1 MHLNCQTVEIIMKSI
16 LNNPYRITGLLVG
29 ATARE
34 QDRQVRRLKQYIEAE
49 QEPDEDYSFPIL
61 GELPR
66 TIANVE
72 NAVSKL
78 NLDSDKMSASLF
90 WFYKG
95 NAITDEPAFEALKD
109 GDIETANQ
117 IWDKLITD
125 TKEDGKRFWKPVT
138 EKNFSAFHNCAVLN
152 IIKPNGN
159 LNNAIAGGIFF
170 LESDL
175 VHNFV
180 STVADSTYKP
190 SKKDLQ
196 LSFLN
201 QLFSDIEYSKK
212 ISVIKFVEI
221 VSKLQFSAKQDF
233 LKSFVQKPIE
243 QIQRLIEE
251 SKTKRKANKANAV
264 SNGNTL
270 YQKTSDNIKQL
281 KAILGAS
288 DIKFSSVSDKVADEI
303 LQCGIDYFKHYRDSN
318 TDPSSYT
325 MDLFQKAKSLALG
338 SVVRQ
343 RIQENTESLQEWID
357 TKPEREK
364 QQRIA
369 SDFERL
375 KNLIDEFERKA
386 DTVSNAKQLL
396 NSARPYLT
404 NVKATLGGNDEI
416 YLGLSSRIASD
427 AQGKCVSE
435 INKLQEQFSRT
446 YDNTTKLAAI
456 FLLKE
461 KVNEAWEVSNTISA
475 MDLRADFR
483 IRVNENKNSLS
494 GLKSQLSQVNTGGG
508 RKTSS
513 GSGGCY
519 IATMAYGSYDHPQV
533 LELRKFRDDV
543 LNKTVGGK
551 LFIKA
556 YYFISPKLVSVLKNQ
571 NTINL
576 FIRKTLNQFIKI
588 IR

>member
-66 TIANVE
+66 TIADVE

-109 GDIETANQ
+109 GDIEIANQ

-138 EKNFSAFHNCAVLN
+138 EKNYSAFHNCAVLN
-152 IIKPNGN
+152 IVRPNGN

-190 SKKDLQ
+190 NKKDLQ

-243 QIQRLIEE
+243 QVERLIEE

-264 SNGNTL
+264 NNGNTL
-270 YQKTSDNIKQL
+270 YQQTTENIKQL
-281 KAILGAS
+281 KSILGAS

-318 TDPSSYT
+318 TDPSSAT
-325 MDLFQKAKSLALG
+325 MDLFRKAKSLALG
-338 SVVRQ
+338 SVIRQ
-343 RIQENTESLQEWID
+343 RIQENTESLQEWIND
-357 TKPEREK
+357 KPEREK
-364 QQRIA
+364 QKKVEEDLKFIT
-369 SDFERL
+369 SKLERFQ
-375 KNLIDEFERKA
+375 NLS
-386 DTVSNAKQLL
+386 DTVANAKDLVD
-396 NSARPYLT
+396 NCKPKLT
-404 NVKATLGGNDEI
+404 NIKNTLGSTDDFYLKISGAVVNNAQGMLVTVINDEQELFQLSTNPSSANI
-416 YLGLSSRIASD
+416 QKIAEIAVRRNGANRANATSALTDLITDRYTAIENLKTAIRGALGVSTSLGTLD
-427 AQGKCVSE
+427 MVSE
-435 INKLQEQFSRT
+435 LRT
-446 YDNTTKLAAI
+446 RYNNNHST
-456 FLLKE
+456 LKSI
-461 KVNEAWEVSNTISA
+461 A
-475 MDLRADFR
+475 
-483 IRVNENKNSLS
+483 
-494 GLKSQLSQVNTGGG
+494 SQLSVSSSSYSSSSS
-508 RKTSS
+508 SS
-513 GSGGCY
+513 GSYRPKTTASSSSSNNEGCAPWVY
-519 IATMAYGSYDHPQV
+519 WV
-533 LELRKFRDDV
+533 
-543 LNKTVGGK
+543 VGIII
-551 LFIKA
+551 LI
-556 YYFISPKLVSVLKNQ
+556 IL
-571 NTINL
+571 
-576 FIRKTLNQFIKI
+576 IRACD
-588 IR
+588 